1 MSVGIDGLVP
11 RIEALVLEEID
22 LQRRVLA
29 NLASQEVALI
39 AADGAGLDELL
50 DQARRLI
57 QETAPREARLRMILK
72 DFERLWGVSAKSLTL
87 GSIATR
93 LEGSGR
99 RLKRLR
105 TELLDVLREVART
118 GSRVRTFARFQQGI
132 IRETVERV
140 IESEG
145 GKSKDSGSLINA
157 EA

>member
-22 LQRRVLA
+22 LQRRVLV

-57 QETAPREARLRMILK
+57 QETAPREARRRMILK

-87 GSIATR
+87 GSIAAR
-93 LEGSGR
+93 LEG
-99 RLKRLR
+99 
-105 TELLDVLREVART
+105 
-118 GSRVRTFARFQQGI
+118 
-132 IRETVERV
+132 
-140 IESEG
+140 
-145 GKSKDSGSLINA
+145 
-157 EA
+157 